1 MQETQQKQLRLLRLQ
16 AILMAGILVLLLAAG
31 AFLAVQAVRLNVVAQ
46 RLDMA
51 SVNRTIAGLEAA
63 ADSLS
68 ALDGE
73 QMQQTVAAL
82 QTAAQHLSD
91 VDMASLN
98 EAIEALSGAAENLK
112 ELDIDAFNAL
122 IASLQASSENLEK
135 ATGVISGIFGR

>member
-16 AILMAGILVLLLAAG
+16 TILMAGILVLLLAAG
-31 AFLAVQAVRLNVVAQ
+31 AFLAVQAVRLNAVAQ

-98 EAIEALSGAAENLK
+98 EAISGAAENLK

>member
-31 AFLAVQAVRLNVVAQ
+31 AFLAVQAVRLNAVAQ

-63 ADSLS
+63 DSLS
-68 ALDGE
+68 ALDGA